1 MSAPELRGYTFAGPP
16 GSAADETSFARMV
29 GAHTGRVIAERPLFL
44 PPLDW
49 FASRAAADRDLPP
62 LPNAAMSIT
71 LDEAAVSDG
80 CRVSLNGVGGD
91 QWCDGTYNYYGE
103 LFAARDW
110 ARLLQCYRAD
120 VGAEGFAAASGLLVR
135 LGPGSLVPAHW
146 RRTMRD
152 LLGKNPDFEPP
163 DFLQPRF
170 QRELADRR
178 ARYEARFPENYRDG
192 YKLRKLQH
200 PIWSL
205 VLDQGSRQRARSGL
219 ETRSPLM
226 SRAFIEFSARTPEH
240 LKLRGGVSKY
250 LHRRALKG
258 ILPAGVASR
267 QTKAEFSTAYQTH
280 FQDLEK
286 IWAGPQSGALR
297 DLLDTR
303 QVAVLFERF
312 LSQPIDDRG
321 FGEIWGAYAV
331 NLMTAQSF

>member
-1 MSAPELRGYTFAGPP
+1 
-16 GSAADETSFARMV
+16 MV
-29 GAHTGRVIAERPLFL
+29 GAHTGRVIAERRLFL

-49 FASRAAADRDLPP
+49 FASRAAGDRDLPP

-71 LDEAAVSDG
+71 LDAAAAADG

-120 VGAEGFAAASGLLVR
+120 VGAEGFAAASGLLAR
-135 LGPGSLVPAHW
+135 LGPGSLVPAQW
-146 RRTMRD
+146 RRTMRN
-152 LLGKNPDFEPP
+152 LLGKNPDFAPP
-163 DFLQPRF
+163 DFLRPRF

-267 QTKAEFSTAYQTH
+267 QTKAEFSTAYQTQ
-280 FQDLEK
+280 FQNLEK
-286 IWAGPQSGALR
+286 IWAGPQSGMLR

-303 QVAVLFERF
+303 QVAALFERF